1 MFIIEPKLS
10 VILEGFQV
18 FTHEM
23 EDSTIQF
30 CRSFGFQE
38 FFYVFFFFF
47 NVKAHDVMMSLRLM
61 DCDLDRLVRGRG
73 VALEENQCRDF
84 CSKVQRPI
92 GGSRPFKSLSWS
104 GKGNFHSEN
113 DDDDDDDDD
122 DDKQQG
128 SKLETT
134 PCLVSRLL
142 LLQVCLETRET
153 LIPKQCFLAEIK
165 LLIFWVPSFW
175 KYI

>member
-38 FFYVFFFFF
+38 FFYVFFF
-47 NVKAHDVMMSLRLM
+47 NVKAHDVMMSLTLM

-73 VALEENQCRDF
+73 VALEENQCRAF
-84 CSKVQRPI
+84 CSKVQRP
-92 GGSRPFKSLSWS
+92 
-104 GKGNFHSEN
+104 
-113 DDDDDDDDD
+113 
-122 DDKQQG
+122 
-128 SKLETT
+128 KLETT